1 MASDEKDML
10 TYDEAAAVLAVPK
23 GTLYAMVSRR
33 LIPHVR
39 MGPRLVRFPRAELE
53 EWARDRVVLPY
64 GDDSSAGSQTHSN
77 R

>member
-1 MASDEKDML
+1 MKSDEKDML

-39 MGPRLVRFPRAELE
+39 LGPRLVRFPRAVLDD
-53 EWARDRVVLPY
+53 WVRARTVQVTSRPE
-64 GDDSSAGSQTHSN
+64 AGSDS
-77 R
+77 